1 MPATL
6 AVKKGITILREHG
19 PPILNTTYKDAG
31 AKINLP
37 RLQGPAGSHKTDSN
51 DPHIQGRAIDII
63 LFANIENER
72 RCADQ
77 IVDVF
82 LTVREKMKWLA
93 VIYNKRQWNWAGQEF
108 PRGGDIINQ
117 HVTHIHIEWA
127 MAFAGSVTWEQALID
142 ELKTRNWG

>member
-6 AVKKGITILREHG
+6 AVTKGISILREYG
-19 PPILNTTYKDAG
+19 PPILNTTYKDVA
-31 AKINLP
+31 AKKQLP
-37 RLQGPAGSHKTDSN
+37 RLQGPAGSHKSGN

-72 RCADQ
+72 KCADE

-93 VIYNKRQWNWAGQEF
+93 VVYNKRQWNWAGTEF
-108 PRGGDIINQ
+108 PRGGDLISQ

-127 MAFAGSVTWEQALID
+127 MAFSASAAWEQDLIA

>member
-6 AVKKGITILREHG
+6 AVTKGISVLREHG
-19 PPILNTTYKDAG
+19 PAILNTTYKDVA
-31 AKINLP
+31 AKKDLP
-37 RLQGPAGSHKTDSN
+37 RLQGPAGSHKSGN

-72 RCADQ
+72 KVADEL
-77 IVDVF
+77 VDVF

-93 VIYNKRQWNWAGQEF
+93 VVYNKRQWNWAGQEF
-108 PRGGDIINQ
+108 PRGGDLISQ

-127 MAFAGSVTWEQALID
+127 MAFAAQVTWEQALID
-142 ELKTRNWG
+142 ELGCRNWG

>member
-6 AVKKGITILREHG
+6 AVNTGIRILRDHG
-19 PPILNTTYKDAG
+19 PLILNTTYKDVA
-31 AKINLP
+31 AKKDLP
-37 RLQGPAGSHKTDSN
+37 RLQGPAGSHKGGN

-72 RCADQ
+72 KCADE

-82 LTVREKMKWLA
+82 LTVREQMRWLA
-93 VIYNKRQWNWAGQEF
+93 VVYNKRQWNWAGQEF
-108 PRGGDIINQ
+108 PRGGDLISQ

-127 MAFAGSVTWEQALID
+127 MAFAAHVTWEQALID
-142 ELKTRNWG
+142 ELKSRNWG

>member
-6 AVKKGITILREHG
+6 AVTKGISILRDHG
-19 PPILNTTYKDAG
+19 PSILSTTYKDVA
-31 AKINLP
+31 AKVQLP

-63 LFANIENER
+63 LFGNIESER
-72 RCADQ
+72 KVADEL
-77 IVDVF
+77 F

-93 VIYNKRQWNWAGQEF
+93 VIYNKKEWNWAGKEF

-117 HVTHIHIEWA
+117 HITHIHIEWA
-127 MAFAGSVTWEQALID
+127 MAFAATVGWEEDLIN
-142 ELKTRNWG
+142 ELGNRNLG